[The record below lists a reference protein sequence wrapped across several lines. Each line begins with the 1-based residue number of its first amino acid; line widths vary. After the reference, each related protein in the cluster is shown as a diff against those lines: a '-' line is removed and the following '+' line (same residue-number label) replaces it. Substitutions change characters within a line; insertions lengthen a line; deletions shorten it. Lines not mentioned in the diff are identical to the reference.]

1 MDWTEEQ
8 KKAIYEKDSNILVAA
23 AAGSGK
29 TAVLVER
36 IIQKIIKD
44 QIDIDKLLVVTFTNA
59 AASEMRE
66 RVLEAIYK
74 KIDEEPENQRLQK
87 QIILLGK
94 ASICTIHSF
103 CLDVIRNNFFELNIP
118 ANVRIGSE
126 QEIMLL
132 KVEVLENLFE
142 KLYEDGDE
150 DFEELVNTYTNYRND
165 DYLKDLV
172 LNIYR
177 FIQSMPFPKE
187 WLLDNIEKFKTTDDT
202 NDFAQSIW
210 AKVIINNIKDE
221 VEYGIRS
228 LMQMKNRLEMVYELD
243 KFKML
248 LEEDINTL
256 KGLYDSLDKTW
267 DDIVK
272 YVNLMSFS
280 SWPRSRENME
290 LKDEAKKVRDNVIS
304 KFKNGQQSIIKGL
317 FDYNSEMIYSDFDA
331 IYEILKKIGNLVI
344 AFDESFQSTKR
355 EKNIIDFNDIEHFA
369 LKILLSRDADGNY
382 VPSKVAEKYR
392 DKFEEIAIDEYQ
404 DSNQVQEYILST
416 ISRGNNIF
424 MVGDVKQSIYKFR
437 QACPKLFLD
446 KYNSYTANGSN
457 SNGKKIQLF
466 KNFRSKKNVLDVTN
480 LVFENIMTSSL
491 GDNVEYTKEEFLN
504 LGASFE
510 DYDNMLDNAELN
522 IIELDDELDSSI
534 DNKQVEARFV
544 ANKIKELIKNKYIV
558 SDRNGGH
565 EIRYKDIVI
574 LLRSTSTVAPI
585 FEKELIDNDIPV
597 FSDATNE
604 YIDTIEIQTIVN
616 ILKIIDNPLDDIAIV
631 SGMRSTIGGFTDNEI
646 LEIRLINRDCSF
658 YESLKLAKEK
668 LNGTILEKIN
678 TFMDRI
684 SKWRKES
691 DYISMAELIWE
702 ICLETGFYNYVGLMP
717 NGSLRQANLKLL
729 FEIAKDYEKTSYAGI
744 YNFIRYIERLKS
756 ENSDMSAAKII
767 GENEDVVRI
776 MSIHKSKGLEFP
788 VVILANMAKKINFQD
803 LSSKIILHQELG
815 FGPEYINYKTM
826 QEYPIIAKDAIKIIS
841 REETIAEEMRV
852 LYVALTRAKEK
863 LIMVGI
869 SKDISDELE
878 KKSEALSVYK
888 TESKINRALLK
899 KYVSYLDWIELV
911 YLNNKHIVENE
922 DMIKLNKIIASS
934 VFQDNN
940 EEKEEDSISL
950 NFDEY
955 TKFDDLKEMLEWEYS
970 YEDTTKLPIKST
982 VSKIKEKS
990 ISGSDINTET
1000 KLEELIPSFM
1010 KDEEKGVSGSQRGTL
1025 MHMVLQKIDFSREYS
1040 LDDIDSIKNDMLA
1053 KDIINQAEYD
1063 SIDSHKIYDFIHS
1076 NLGREI
1082 AVCKVVY
1089 KEKPFCIKVDAKESF
1104 EGISSD
1110 NTSILV
1116 QGIID
1121 LYAIKQDGS
1130 IILVDYKTDYVKD
1143 ENELIDKYYKQLELY
1158 KMALE
1163 KAYDKKVESTYIYSL
1178 YLGKEIRL

>member
-36 IIQKIIKD
+36 IIQKIIKE

-202 NDFAQSIW
+202 IDFAQSIW
-210 AKVIINNIKDE
+210 AKVIISNIKDE

-290 LKDEAKKVRDNVIS
+290 LKDEAKKVRDSVIS

-317 FDYNSEMIYSDFDA
+317 FDYTSEMIYSDFDT
-331 IYEILKKIGNLVI
+331 IYEILRKIGNLVI
-344 AFDESFQSTKR
+344 KFDESFQNTKR

-382 VPSKVAEKYR
+382 IPSKVAEKYR

-446 KYNSYTANGSN
+446 KYNSYTADGNN

-544 ANKIKELIKNKYIV
+544 ANKIKELIQNKYIV

-658 YESLKLAKEK
+658 YESLKLAREN

-702 ICLETGFYNYVGLMP
+702 ICSETGFYNYVGLMP

-878 KKSEALSVYK
+878 KKREALSVYK

-911 YLNNKHIVENE
+911 YLNNKHVVENE
-922 DMIKLNKIIASS
+922 NMMKLNKIVASS
-934 VFQDNN
+934 VFQDNS
-940 EEKEEDSISL
+940 EEKEEENIVLD
-950 NFDEY
+950 FDEY
-955 TKFDDLKEMLEWEYS
+955 TEFDKLKEALEWKYS

-1000 KLEELIPSFM
+1000 RLEELIPSFM

-1025 MHMVLQKIDFSREYS
+1025 MHMVLQKIDFSIDYS
-1040 LDDIDSIKNDMLA
+1040 LNDIDSIKNEMLA
-1053 KDIINQAEYD
+1053 KDIINQAEYE
-1063 SIDSHKIYDFIHS
+1063 SIDSRKIYDFIHS

-1082 AVCKVVY
+1082 AACKVVY
-1089 KEKPFCIKVDAKESF
+1089 KEKPFCIKVDAKENF
-1104 EGISSD
+1104 DEVSSD

-1130 IILVDYKTDYVKD
+1130 IILVDYKTDYVK
-1143 ENELIDKYYKQLELY
+1143 NEVELVNKYYKQLELY
-1158 KMALE
+1158 KTALE

-1178 YLGKEIRL
+1178 YLGKEIKL